1 MSNHIKKFIILGER
15 CSGTNFLEEVIKTN
29 FDLEYTLEYGNKHFF
44 CFNNYDKNKTD
55 DILFIGIIR
64 NPIYWL
70 NSFSKELYHIPE
82 INRKSLKN
90 FLFNEFYSV
99 EDEIPINTNSLL
111 ENGVFLLNNKPYT
124 HKYNMNNNDL
134 NYLTGK
140 KYKNIFEMRKLKN
153 DYLMNV
159 MPTKV
164 KNYLLINYED
174 LLYNFEKTLLHM
186 KTNFHLIQTK
196 ENFENVKK
204 YKKSESYDFVKQRQ
218 ITFPENIIK
227 LIWMNLDV
235 EQESCLGYFIGNQ
248 NEFFK
253 KKPLNNSII
262 L

>member
-1 MSNHIKKFIILGER
+1 MSNQIRKFVILGER

-29 FDLEYTLEYGNKHFF
+29 FDIEYTIEYGNKHFF
-44 CFNNYDKNKTD
+44 CFNNYEKNKTD

-99 EDEIPINTNSLL
+99 EDEVPVNNNSLVN
-111 ENGVFLLNNKPYT
+111 NGVFLLNNKPYT
-124 HKYNMNNNDL
+124 HKYNMNKQDL
-134 NYLTGK
+134 NYITGN

-153 DYLMNV
+153 DYLINI

-174 LLYNFEKTLLHM
+174 LLYNFEKTLFHM
-186 KTNFHLIQTK
+186 KTKFDLIQIK
-196 ENFENVKK
+196 EKFENVKK
-204 YKKSESYDFVKQRQ
+204 YKKSETYDFVIQRLV
-218 ITFPENIIK
+218 TFPENVIK
-227 LIWMNLDV
+227 MIWLNLDV
-235 EQESCLGYFIGNQ
+235 KQEASLGYFMGTQ
-248 NEFFK
+248 NEYFK
-253 KKPLNNSII
+253 KKALNSSTIV
-262 L
+262 